1 MRLNS
6 EPQPLRLGTYLALS
20 HTDPPLGRYR
30 RVMAYEVHLDV
41 YDGPFNLLLQLIS
54 AEEVDVYAISLSE
67 IVEAFL
73 QELRRLEQA
82 NLELATEFLLIAA
95 TLVEL
100 KCRRLLPGGDD
111 VDLDEDLSLF
121 EARDYLLARLVE
133 CKTFSGAAKEI
144 AALESLASR
153 SSARRAG
160 PDERFDGV
168 APDLLEGVTSTDIHR
183 AALRAFA
190 NQPARSVSTVHVH
203 DDEITVT
210 ETLDLLVGI
219 LPDRPRITLAQLLF
233 GDTSKARLVATFLA
247 LLELYKNE
255 MIDLVQTAN
264 FGDLLILWTA
274 KDGKYAV
281 ENADDY
287 DDTASSI
294 L

>member
-1 MRLNS
+1 
-6 EPQPLRLGTYLALS
+6 
-20 HTDPPLGRYR
+20 
-30 RVMAYEVHLDV
+30 MAYEVHLDV

-73 QELRRLEQA
+73 QELRHLEQT
-82 NLELATEFLLIAA
+82 NLDLATEFLLIAA

-100 KCRRLLPGGDD
+100 KCRRLLPGSEDID
-111 VDLDEDLSLF
+111 VDEDLSLF

-133 CKTFSGAAKEI
+133 CKTFSGAAREL

-160 PDERFDGV
+160 PDERFADV
-168 APDLLEGVTSTDIHR
+168 APDLLEGVSRDDIYR
-183 AALRAFA
+183 AASRAFA

-210 ETLDLLVGI
+210 ETLDLLLGI
-219 LPDRPRITLAQLLF
+219 LPNRPRITFAQLLF
-233 GDTSKARLVATFLA
+233 GDSSKARLVATFLA

-255 MIDLVQTAN
+255 MIDLVQTEN
-264 FGDLLILWTA
+264 FGDLVILWTA
-274 KDGKYAV
+274 KEGGHVVD
-281 ENADDY
+281 NADNY
-287 DDTASSI
+287 DDSTSTIS
-294 L
+294 